1 MFSWILIRGF
11 AKSRVIARFPYT
23 WKAIV
28 AFSEQCVAIIPYH
41 NYTSLAYAHRGIIN
55 ALSMLDSVYWPC
67 TEKTNK
73 IAHKTHSILEIKLR

>member
-23 WKAIV
+23 WKAIIV
-28 AFSEQCVAIIPYH
+28 AFSEQYVAIIHYH
-41 NYTSLAYAHRGIIN
+41 ILHLRMRTEALN

-73 IAHKTHSILEIKLR
+73 RAHKTWR